1 MLFYKGR
8 IYLGDSSGDL
18 KGIVLQQVHNGPL
31 EGHLGYLKT
40 LHRLQRDFHWSG
52 IRKDLKQNIKQFDVC

>member
-18 KGIVLQQVHNGPL
+18 KGFVLQQVRKWSFRLFENSPQTL
-31 EGHLGYLKT
+31 EGFPLVLYKE
-40 LHRLQRDFHWSG
+40 RLETECE
-52 IRKDLKQNIKQFDVC
+52 VV